1 MNLQSLKL
9 YLVPKPCPW
18 EIDFRDKSIVVHSQ
32 LSSIKIYVLAALG
45 ILTVILIGV
54 SCFTELDHKR
64 QTNRFNEIKTFL
76 DKNTALH
83 QQMMQHNKDF
93 VETRNM
99 VHTLLNA
106 YTLPIDLPEFL
117 LELCK
122 GKPHEIRFNTII
134 ANCQNDP
141 NTKVVNAASKSF
153 NIQIYGIVKGDVAI
167 LESYKT
173 QLLQL
178 KAIDALKNNCKCFY
192 NLEKNNAD
200 QQVDETRF
208 QINLQYNA

>member
-9 YLVPKPCPW
+9 YFAPKSRPW
-18 EIDFRDKSIVVHSQ
+18 EIDFRDKSIVVNSQ
-32 LSSIKIYVLAALG
+32 LSSIKIYVLAAMG
-45 ILTVILIGV
+45 IFTVILIGV
-54 SCFTELDHKR
+54 SFFAELDHKR
-64 QTNRFNEIKTFL
+64 QATRFNEIKTFL
-76 DKNTALH
+76 DKNTTLH
-83 QQMMQHNKDF
+83 QQMMQHNKGF
-93 VETRNM
+93 VETRDT

-106 YTLPIDLPEFL
+106 YTLPIDLSEFL

-122 GKPHEIRFNTII
+122 GKPHEIRFNTVI
-134 ANCQNDP
+134 ADCKSDP
-141 NTKVVNAASKSF
+141 NTKVVDATHKSF

-167 LESYKT
+167 LETYKA

-178 KAIDALKNNCKCFY
+178 KAIDAFKNSCKCFY

-200 QQVDETRF
+200 QQIDETRF